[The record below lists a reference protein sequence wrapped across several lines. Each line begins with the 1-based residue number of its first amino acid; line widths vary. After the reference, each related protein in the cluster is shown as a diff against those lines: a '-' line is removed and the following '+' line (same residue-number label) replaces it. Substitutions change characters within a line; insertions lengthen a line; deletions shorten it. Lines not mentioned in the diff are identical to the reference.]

1 MEENREKEDF
11 YLIYQ
16 SKSRQAEQE
25 WEDWNRNWRKFEAE
39 KEDSRLGMQEDS
51 QKIQELAADW
61 GLTEESNRMLSMV
74 EDSIKEEK
82 QEWVKQEEQLLTE
95 KRRIIKEREDNED
108 AYREQLRYQ
117 EEESWE

>member
-1 MEENREKEDF
+1 MEKKREKEDV
-11 YLIYQ
+11 YLTYQ

-25 WEDWNRNWRKFEAE
+25 WEDWNRNWRKFETE
-39 KEDSRLGMQEDS
+39 KEDSRLGMQEDF

-82 QEWVKQEEQLLTE
+82 QEWAKQEEQLLAE